1 MYPFNS
7 SSVICIPSGHKLCTI
22 HYGPELEIGEMVEI
36 DPQAFLAIL
45 EDLDK
50 QNLLIKLMGYRP
62 ILPLI
67 NQDSYRCGV

>member
-1 MYPFNS
+1 
-7 SSVICIPSGHKLCTI
+7 
-22 HYGPELEIGEMVEI
+22 MVEI

-67 NQDSYRCGV
+67 NQDSYRCGVQGGKLNLGHREQPWPHQKHI